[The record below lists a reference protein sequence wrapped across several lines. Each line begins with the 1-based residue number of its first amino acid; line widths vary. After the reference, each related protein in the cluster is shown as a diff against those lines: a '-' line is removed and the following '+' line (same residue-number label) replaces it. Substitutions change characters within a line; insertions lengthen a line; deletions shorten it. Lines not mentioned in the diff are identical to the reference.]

1 VWVAAVKKTSEQ
13 WAGENNPVEDSGPN
27 SRGGGGSA
35 ENDAE
40 VSELAEE

>member
-1 VWVAAVKKTSEQ
+1 VWVAAVKKMNEH
-13 WAGENNPVEDSGPN
+13 WARENNLVKDSGPN

-35 ENDAE
+35 ENDEE